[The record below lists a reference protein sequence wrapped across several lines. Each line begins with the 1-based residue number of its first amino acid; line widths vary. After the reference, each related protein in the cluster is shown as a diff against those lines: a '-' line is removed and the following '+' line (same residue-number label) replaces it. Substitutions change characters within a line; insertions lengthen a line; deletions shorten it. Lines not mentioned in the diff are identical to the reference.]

1 MGVLPLVYNRFDG
14 GMSTDL
20 KIGIPNSFAYSQ
32 SVDFRKSPSQ
42 LTVLPGLQQEDNE
55 VVVDLIQ
62 NEVMIDSG
70 IIYAIGSLGNIYRY
84 FATSSGGLGDWINLG
99 DVGDVCS
106 FGIDYRQDARA
117 IYVCSQKTVSLISLT
132 VMGEDA
138 VINPN
143 FYADS
148 FSTYDNTATVG
159 FNVNSYQIDGVKTTS
174 LSSAI
179 NENVRRYFQTDIE
192 PLSKVSVFY
201 TTVPTGT
208 QNLVVHDGLNNIV
221 ATATVFAADISAN
234 TWVDFVIDTF
244 PSARLYVAPNARTY
258 HIHITSANSDGII
271 TSLATND
278 FSGINLMI
286 YASRLIYTL
295 NGMHPMTRFLQ
306 YECIG
311 NANYL
316 SVWEPLEDP
325 PTNADWQRHRL
336 VFPLEYEVCGL
347 AVQNEFL
354 AIAAGRTTTT
364 ATGDPQ
370 AGIIFFWDGTSPTY
384 NYDVRIP
391 EGNPQCLHEYKN
403 VLYYYAG
410 GAWYTITG
418 PASQP
423 VKIRTMPGTDTE
435 YSGTDQTITVN
446 PYAATVRRGIHL
458 MGWPSVSTDT
468 NINFG
473 VYSWGAI
480 DKNFPD
486 SFGYSYILSSGTKN
500 YTESNNLQ
508 IGMVKAFGDLLH
520 VSWQDANNGTFGV
533 DVINNSS
540 APATNSIWESRIFDN
555 GFVAR
560 EKLGIYTQVTC
571 LELPDDASFVI
582 KYSINRGDWIYS
594 DPFNSTNIEEG
605 IARFDINDGR
615 FYEAQVGI
623 EITSGTTT
631 PTITSINLIFDDC
644 RSESLI

>member
-1 MGVLPLVYNRFDG
+1 
-14 GMSTDL
+14 
-20 KIGIPNSFAYSQ
+20 
-32 SVDFRKSPSQ
+32 
-42 LTVLPGLQQEDNE
+42 
-55 VVVDLIQ
+55 
-62 NEVMIDSG
+62 
-70 IIYAIGSLGNIYRY
+70 
-84 FATSSGGLGDWINLG
+84 
-99 DVGDVCS
+99 
-106 FGIDYRQDARA
+106 
-117 IYVCSQKTVSLISLT
+117 
-132 VMGEDA
+132 
-138 VINPN
+138 
-143 FYADS
+143 
-148 FSTYDNTATVG
+148 
-159 FNVNSYQIDGVKTTS
+159 
-174 LSSAI
+174 
-179 NENVRRYFQTDIE
+179 
-192 PLSKVSVFY
+192 
-201 TTVPTGT
+201 
-208 QNLVVHDGLNNIV
+208 
-221 ATATVFAADISAN
+221 
-234 TWVDFVIDTF
+234 
-244 PSARLYVAPNARTY
+244 
-258 HIHITSANSDGII
+258 
-271 TSLATND
+271 
-278 FSGINLMI
+278 
-286 YASRLIYTL
+286 
-295 NGMHPMTRFLQ
+295 
-306 YECIG
+306 
-311 NANYL
+311 
-316 SVWEPLEDP
+316 
-325 PTNADWQRHRL
+325 
-336 VFPLEYEVCGL
+336 
-347 AVQNEFL
+347 
-354 AIAAGRTTTT
+354 
-364 ATGDPQ
+364 
-370 AGIIFFWDGTSPTY
+370 
-384 NYDVRIP
+384 
-391 EGNPQCLHEYKN
+391 
-403 VLYYYAG
+403 
-410 GAWYTITG
+410 
-418 PASQP
+418 
-423 VKIRTMPGTDTE
+423 MPGTDTE